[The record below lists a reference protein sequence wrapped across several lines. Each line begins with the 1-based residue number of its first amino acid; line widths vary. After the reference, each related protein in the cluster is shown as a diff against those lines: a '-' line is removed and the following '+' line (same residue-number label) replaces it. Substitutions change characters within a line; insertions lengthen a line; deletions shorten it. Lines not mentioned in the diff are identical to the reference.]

1 MYEISK
7 KDWKLFREK
16 LAGWQE
22 NYMEHLIKEYI
33 KLLSKENVNA
43 SDKFWE
49 LEKRIKRD
57 RRHPGVLIEMRKSNA
72 IFDMVDLIRLKVITF
87 DDLSDFSDE
96 LQETVKM
103 ILSR

>member
-1 MYEISK
+1 MEILK
-7 KDWKLFREK
+7 KDWKLFQQK
-16 LAGWQE
+16 IGGWQE

-72 IFDMVDLIRLKVITF
+72 IFDLVDLIRLKVITF